1 MALET
6 KFMKN
11 IYAPLIVALIGWACQ
26 SQPGQED
33 DPYYNPPAE
42 GFNAAES
49 DPAAIELAD
58 SIMVAV
64 GGRKNWDATR
74 FISWNFFG
82 ARDLVWDKKEGR
94 VRIESNRDSTI
105 YLLNLTTMEGKVQV
119 KGQELTQADSLAKML
134 DKAKRIW
141 INDSYWLVM
150 PFKLRDPGVT
160 LNYLGHDTTQS
171 GEQAEVIQLQFA
183 GVGVTPDNKYHIW
196 IGHQPKEVLQ
206 WAYYRSSQ
214 DTLPGFTLSWTNYQ
228 RFDPTGIVLSSG
240 RGEREMGDIRVYTE
254 LPEDVF
260 NSVTATD
267 W

>member
-1 MALET
+1 MRFLVQ
-6 KFMKN
+6 
-11 IYAPLIVALIGWACQ
+11 IVIASLLVGMVACQ
-26 SQPGQED
+26 STNNHAKPDALIFGATGDTTALNLAAEVLQTNGGQEAWSQSR
-33 DPYYNPPAE
+33 Y
-42 GFNAAES
+42 
-49 DPAAIELAD
+49 LA
-58 SIMVAV
+58 
-64 GGRKNWDATR
+64 WT
-74 FISWNFFG
+74 FFG
-82 ARDLVWDKKEGR
+82 RRRLVWDKWAQR
-94 VRIESNRDSTI
+94 VRIHYQDGSMDMV
-105 YLLNLTTMEGKVQV
+105 LNIPDTTGRVWKS
-119 KGQELTQADSLAKML
+119 GIELTAPDSL
-134 DKAKRIW
+134 DKYLSQAYRIW

-160 LNYLGHDTTQS
+160 LSYLGRDTTQS